1 MKKEDIKIA
10 ILIFSLAGGG
20 AERVVS
26 YLLPFLKNK
35 GFVVHLILMNE
46 TISYDIPKNIPV
58 HFIENSWGNESGFLK
73 LIKLPKLAYKYS
85 KLLKSLEITHSFA
98 MLTRASYI
106 NILSRYFT
114 SHKFKLIISE
124 RSHPSMQ
131 YGYGNLQSK
140 INNWLI
146 KYLYPKA
153 DKIIC
158 NSKGNKEDLI
168 DNYDI
173 SKHNIIVINNP
184 INIEAI
190 EAIEKEQDFF
200 NSNTFNLVTIG
211 RMDRGK
217 NHELIIRA
225 VEGFSNIHLY
235 ILGNGVLRE
244 FLEELVI
251 NKNLKDRVTFLGFD
265 NNPFKYLKAADLFVF
280 GSNHEGFPN
289 VLLEAM
295 CCGLPIL
302 STNCKSGPDEIM
314 ELATPLS
321 DDIMLTDYGI
331 LSPVENVE
339 LFKKGLSYCID
350 QPQFLEVCK
359 RNAARRIQDFK
370 REPILELYTSHI
382 IS

>member
-1 MKKEDIKIA
+1 MKNEYTKIA

-35 GFVVHLILMNE
+35 GFDVHLILMNE
-46 TISYDIPKNIPV
+46 TISYDIPKDIPI
-58 HFIENSWGNESGFLK
+58 HFIENSWGNESGLLK
-73 LIKLPKLAYKYS
+73 LVKLPILAYKYA

-98 MLTRASYI
+98 MLTRSSYI

-146 KYLYPKA
+146 KRLYPKA

-158 NSKGNKEDLI
+158 NSIGNGEDLI
-168 DNYDI
+168 NNY
-173 SKHNIIVINNP
+173 NIPKQKITVINNP

-190 EAIEKEQDFF
+190 EAVEKEQEIFK
-200 NSNTFNLVTIG
+200 SNTFNLVTIG
-211 RMDRGK
+211 RMDKGK
-217 NHELIIRA
+217 NHELLIRA

-235 ILGNGVLRE
+235 ILGDGVLRD
-244 FLEELVI
+244 FLEGLVI
-251 NKNLKDRVTFLGFD
+251 DKNLKDRVTFLGFD

-314 ELATPLS
+314 QLTTPIT

-339 LFKKGLSYCID
+339 LFKKGLSYC
-350 QPQFLEVCK
+350 LEHPDYLAQCRINVK
-359 RNAARRIQDFK
+359 KRIQDFK
-370 REPILELYTSHI
+370 REPILELYTAHI
-382 IS
+382 LS